1 MEPTVLDA
9 SQIVK
14 IVTDIGFPSAVTLFL
29 LLNVQKR
36 LDRLDQTI
44 TELIKKIQEIK

>member
-1 MEPTVLDA
+1 MDTTILDA

-14 IVTDIGFPSAVTLFL
+14 IVTDLGFPISVTFFV

-36 LDRLDQTI
+36 LDRIELVI
-44 TELIKKIQEIK
+44 TELIKKISKD

>member
-1 MEPTVLDA
+1 MDSYSLDA
-9 SQIVK
+9 GQMIGL
-14 IVTDIGFPSAVTLFL
+14 ITDIGFPIAVTMFL

-44 TELIKKIQEIK
+44 TELIKKIQDLK

>member
-1 MEPTVLDA
+1 MQTTVLDA
-9 SQIVK
+9 SQIIK
-14 IVTDIGFPSAVTLFL
+14 IVTDLGFPIAVTFFL